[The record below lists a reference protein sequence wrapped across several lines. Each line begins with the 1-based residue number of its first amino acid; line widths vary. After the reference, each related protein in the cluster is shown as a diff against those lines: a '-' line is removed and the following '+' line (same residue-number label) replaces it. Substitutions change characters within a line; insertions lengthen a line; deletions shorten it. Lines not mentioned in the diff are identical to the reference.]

1 MTKKIILKTKK
12 LFFWADSFLLKLP
25 IIGKHLYLRQ
35 LTKFIIAGGLF
46 TLVDFAVYIVLTRA
60 FLFWQTHYLW
70 ANFIAMSV
78 GAIGS
83 FILNKKWVF
92 KDRGDK
98 IFSQYLKFWIVGAI
112 GGMVFYQFLLAFFVE
127 TVHLYD
133 LLAKAFAAII
143 VLFFRFG
150 IQKFWIFK

>member
-1 MTKKIILKTKK
+1 MIKKFILKTQK
-12 LFFWADSFLLKLP
+12 LFYWADGFLLKLP
-25 IIGKHLYLRQ
+25 IIGRRLYLRQ
-35 LTKFIIAGGLF
+35 LIKFIISGGLF
-46 TLVDFAVYIVLTRA
+46 TLVDFAVYIVLTRG

-83 FILNKKWVF
+83 FILNKAWVF

-98 IFSQYLKFWIVGAI
+98 IISQYVKFWIVGAI
-112 GGMVFYQFLLAFFVE
+112 GGMIFYQLLLAFFVE
-127 TVHLYD
+127 TTHLYD
-133 LLAKAFAAII
+133 LLSKALAAII

-150 IQKFWIFK
+150 VQKFWIFK